1 MTLRPPRGKDLR
13 RPRSAAARKNPRK
26 GRRWR
31 LSTRIMLA
39 QLGVLLV
46 VAGLSFWLNVRL
58 ASSQLTQQYEDRAT
72 AVGRTIADMPQVIQ
86 ALSQTGPA
94 SAVQPIAFKVAN
106 STGAA
111 FVVVVNRQGIRFS
124 DPNPALVGK
133 WFGQAVASLD
143 GRVHVRVHTT
153 NVANVQAAVPVFGA
167 DETVIG
173 QVGVGY
179 QESQVAGAVSR
190 VLPAAAAAAGAALLL
205 GVVVSF
211 ILARQLKRITFG
223 LELDEIADL
232 LGQAEK
238 SASEQAALQRVAT
251 LVATG
256 VAREEVFAAVAQEVG
271 QLANADVVQIYRYE
285 PDKSVV
291 RVAVSGA
298 MAAELAVGDQFHTG
312 GHNVATLVLETGK
325 SARIDDAAS
334 ITGDAASFAE
344 KLGIRSVVG
353 VPIEVSGR
361 VWGLI
366 TVSTTRPEPM
376 AMETE
381 QRIVGFTKLAATAIA
396 NAQARADLT
405 DSRRRV
411 VSAADEMRRKIER
424 NLHDGS
430 QQRLVTLSI
439 ELREIYDSDAGL
451 PELRSKLAHTTEGLS
466 GLLDELREVSRGL
479 HPAILSE
486 AGLGPAL
493 KSLAR
498 RASLPVELHV
508 DAAGRLPEPVEV
520 TAYYVASEAL
530 ANAAKYSKATVAE
543 VTVTATDDVLRVCVR
558 DDGVGG
564 ANLARG
570 SGIVGLRDRVESLG
584 GTITVDSPPG
594 QGTLIAAEIPLALKG
609 GQSALSARSCPCDDR
624 VLPLSWSADRPRVSG
639 LPR

>member
-1 MTLRPPRGKDLR
+1 
-13 RPRSAAARKNPRK
+13 
-26 GRRWR
+26 
-31 LSTRIMLA
+31 
-39 QLGVLLV
+39 
-46 VAGLSFWLNVRL
+46 
-58 ASSQLTQQYEDRAT
+58 
-72 AVGRTIADMPQVIQ
+72 
-86 ALSQTGPA
+86 
-94 SAVQPIAFKVAN
+94 
-106 STGAA
+106 
-111 FVVVVNRQGIRFS
+111 VVVVNRNGIRFS

-143 GRVHVRVHTT
+143 GRDHVRVHATR
-153 NVANVQAAVPVFGA
+153 VANVQAAVPVFGA
-167 DETVIG
+167 HGAVIG

-190 VLPAAAAAAGAALLL
+190 VLPAAAAASGAALLL
-205 GVVVSF
+205 GVLVSF
-211 ILARQLKRITFG
+211 ILTRQLKRITFG

-232 LGQAEK
+232 LGQAEE
-238 SASEQAALQRVAT
+238 SAREQAALQRVAT

-256 VAREEVFAAVAQEVG
+256 VARDKVFAAVAREAG
-271 QLANADVVQIYRYE
+271 QLANADVVQIYHYE
-285 PDKSVV
+285 PDKSFV

-298 MAAELAVGDQFHTG
+298 MAAELKVGDRLHTG
-312 GHNVATLVLETGK
+312 GHNVATLVLETGQ
-325 SARIDDAAS
+325 SARIDDAAT
-334 ITGDAASFAE
+334 ITGDVAPLTE

-353 VPIEVSGR
+353 VPIEVGGR

-396 NAQARADLT
+396 NAQARADLAE
-405 DSRRRV
+405 SRRRI

-439 ELREIYDSDAGL
+439 ELREIYDSYADL
-451 PELRSKLAHTTEGLS
+451 PELRSKLAHATEGLS
-466 GLLDELREVSRGL
+466 GLLDELREVSHGL

-486 AGLGPAL
+486 AGLRPAL
-493 KSLAR
+493 KTLAR

-520 TAYYVASEAL
+520 TAYYVVSESL
-530 ANAAKYSKATVAE
+530 ANAAKHSRASVVE
-543 VTVTATDDVLRVCVR
+543 VTVAVSDDIMHVRVH

-564 ANLARG
+564 ANLTGG

-594 QGTLIAAEIPLALKG
+594 QGTVIAAQIPLAFKG
-609 GQSALSARSCPCDDR
+609 AQLRRTQDDR
-624 VLPLSWSADRPRVSG
+624 RLRHTRARGPDAVPSYFRTPTG
-639 LPR
+639 

>member
-1 MTLRPPRGKDLR
+1 
-13 RPRSAAARKNPRK
+13 
-26 GRRWR
+26 
-31 LSTRIMLA
+31 MLA

-46 VAGLSFWLNVRL
+46 VTGLSFWLNVRL
-58 ASSQLTQQYEDRAT
+58 TNSQLTQQYEARAT
-72 AVGRTIADMPQVIQ
+72 AVGRTVAATPQVIQ

-94 SAVQPIAFKVAN
+94 SAVEPIALKVAHSN
-106 STGAA
+106 GAA

-124 DPNPALVGK
+124 DPNPARVGK

-143 GRVHVRVHTT
+143 GRVHVRVHST
-153 NVANVQAAVPVFGA
+153 NTANVQAAVPVFGDHGA
-167 DETVIG
+167 VIG

-205 GVVVSF
+205 GVLVSF

-232 LGQAEK
+232 LGQVEE
-238 SASEQAALQRVAT
+238 SAREQAALQRVAT

-256 VAREEVFAAVAQEVG
+256 AAREAVFAAVAREVG
-271 QLANADVVQIYRYE
+271 QLADADAVQIYRYE

-291 RVAVSGA
+291 RLAVSGP
-298 MAAELAVGDQFHTG
+298 MAAEFKVGDGFHTG
-312 GHNVATLVLETGK
+312 GHNVATLVLETGE
-325 SARIDDAAS
+325 SARIDDAATV
-334 ITGDAASFAE
+334 TGDIAPLAE
-344 KLGIRSVVG
+344 KLGIRSVFG
-353 VPIEVSGR
+353 VPIEVGGR
-361 VWGLI
+361 VWGLL
-366 TVSTTRPEPM
+366 TVSRTRADPM

-381 QRIVGFTKLAATAIA
+381 QRVVGFTKLAATAIA
-396 NAQARADLT
+396 NAQARADLAE
-405 DSRRRV
+405 SRRRV

-430 QQRLVTLSI
+430 QQRLVTLSM
-439 ELREIYDSDAGL
+439 ELREIYDSYAGL

-498 RASLPVELHV
+498 RASLPVELRV
-508 DAAGRLPEPVEV
+508 DAVGRLSEPVEV
-520 TAYYVASEAL
+520 TAYYVVSEAL
-530 ANAAKYSKATVAE
+530 ANAAKHSRASAVEITIAVSDGA
-543 VTVTATDDVLRVCVR
+543 LCVR
-558 DDGVGG
+558 VHDDGVGG
-564 ANLARG
+564 ADLTRG

-594 QGTLIAAEIPLALKG
+594 QGTSIAAEIPLALNG
-609 GQSALSARSCPCDDR
+609 APSALHVGFCRAT
-624 VLPLSWSADRPRVSG
+624 LM
-639 LPR
+639 